1 MKIKYLGNEIEA
13 TVNVGGNTFIF
24 TGTQTEV
31 FKKVSELTG
40 MKY

>member
-13 TVNVGGNTFIF
+13 TVNVGGSIFIF
-24 TGTQTEV
+24 TGYPTDV